1 MNLHALQQNEILIE
15 IFYVKTIIA
24 RAGFCLG
31 RSLQHLLSTETISS
45 DSHLTINKIT

>member
-1 MNLHALQQNEILIE
+1 MNLHTLQQNVILIE

-31 RSLQHLLSTETISS
+31 RNLQHLLSTEM
-45 DSHLTINKIT
+45 